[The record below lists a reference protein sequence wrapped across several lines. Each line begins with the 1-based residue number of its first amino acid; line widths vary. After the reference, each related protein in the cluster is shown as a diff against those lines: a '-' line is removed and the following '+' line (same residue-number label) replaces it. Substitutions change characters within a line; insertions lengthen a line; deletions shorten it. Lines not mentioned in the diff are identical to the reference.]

1 LGTRPSARQPRR
13 CQPLSLRPADQEIAA
28 LARQFDQ
35 QLLTGARAIIDAL
48 AQRARLRP
56 DISRAAAADTM
67 WLLMDPVVF
76 RRLTTDRAG
85 RPANTSVGS
94 PKAPGCSC
102 WPTHKR
108 VKARTGLPR
117 RSSRSADLRLF
128 ELNRDAV
135 TVW

>member
-1 LGTRPSARQPRR
+1 VRGSLGVANPWACVPPTRK
-13 CQPLSLRPADQEIAA
+13 IAA

-35 QLLTGARAIIDAL
+35 HLLTRARAIIDAL

-67 WLLMDPVVF
+67 CLLMDPVVF

-108 VKARTGLPR
+108 V
-117 RSSRSADLRLF
+117 
-128 ELNRDAV
+128 
-135 TVW
+135 

>member
-1 LGTRPSARQPRR
+1 MGTRPSARQPRR

-35 QLLTGARAIIDAL
+35 QRLTGARAIIDAL

-76 RRLTTDRAG
+76 RRRRQGATAC
-85 RPANTSVGS
+85 
-94 PKAPGCSC
+94 PG
-102 WPTHKR
+102 
-108 VKARTGLPR
+108 GGDR
-117 RSSRSADLRLF
+117 RSRLMSLGERLQPASGHPPRDLVFTAAL
-128 ELNRDAV
+128 LLV
-135 TVW
+135 TANECAASP

>member
-35 QLLTGARAIIDAL
+35 QRLTGARAIIDAL

-76 RRLTTDRAG
+76 RRLTTDHAWTAG
-85 RPANTSVGS
+85 QYQRWFAQS
-94 PKAPGCSC
+94 
-102 WPTHKR
+102 
-108 VKARTGLPR
+108 ARLLLL
-117 RSSRSADLRLF
+117 ADPQ
-128 ELNRDAV
+128 
-135 TVW
+135 TC